1 MAVTYINNVTSW
13 QYPDYR
19 YYGLSTD
26 NKPTAV
32 PENSMFTELDTGL
45 EYYFSD
51 GVWELVGGSVVD
63 GSIQLSTLS
72 VTANGR
78 YNAGSGAAYR
88 AVNVN
93 VPNPSTGTLSITQNG
108 TVNVAQYANVSVNV
122 PDASKADIIK
132 MVERTTSI
140 NSLPDEIT
148 QIGNY
153 AFSNYTALALTTLPA
168 SVTNIGAFSFR
179 NCSNLALTAL
189 PNGVT
194 TVGAQAF
201 YGCPSIAIA
210 AIPAAVT
217 SIGERAFYGCD
228 GLTSL
233 RFTNKN
239 IAISDNVFS
248 GCPNLT
254 DIYVSWSEGEVANA
268 PWGAVNATIHYDWTG
283 D

>member
-1 MAVTYINNVTSW
+1 MPVTRFNLANSAE
-13 QYPDYR
+13 YPRYR
-19 YYGLSTD
+19 YYCSSTD
-26 NKPTAV
+26 DKPDDV
-32 PENSMFTELDTGL
+32 PENSTLLELDTGA

-51 GVWELVGGSVVD
+51 GEWSLMVEAVSDGAIQIGS
-63 GSIQLSTLS
+63 LS

-78 YNAGSGAAYR
+78 YNAQTGHAYR
-88 AVNVN
+88 IVNVN
-93 VPNPSTGTLSITQNG
+93 VPNPSTGTLAVEANG
-108 TVNVAQYANVSVNV
+108 TFDVTDYANVSVAV
-122 PDASKADIIK
+122 PDASKSDYTK
-132 MVERTTSI
+132 MIERTS
-140 NSLPDEIT
+140 SLAELPSDIT
-148 QIGNY
+148 RVGDY
-153 AFSNYTALALTTLPA
+153 AFSNYGTLVLTALPTG
-168 SVTNIGAFSFR
+168 VTSIGAFSFR

-194 TVGAQAF
+194 TIGAQAF
-201 YGCPSIAIA
+201 YGCASLAIV
-210 AIPAAVT
+210 AIPASVT

-239 IAISDNVFS
+239 IAINDNAFS